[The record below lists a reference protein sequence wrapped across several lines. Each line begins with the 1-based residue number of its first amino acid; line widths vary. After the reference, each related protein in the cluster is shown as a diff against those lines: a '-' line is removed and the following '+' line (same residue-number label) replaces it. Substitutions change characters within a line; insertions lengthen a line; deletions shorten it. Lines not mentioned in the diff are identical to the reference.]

1 MTSGK
6 SACRT
11 WRTRRFSYDG
21 RYGCEKKSRAGYLT
35 EEEMLAE
42 AADFVGAQPEELTL
56 LYRYEGNDCRR
67 CYRYEDCFL
76 CVSRAGVD
84 SMAQSRLV
92 EEARIDPAEARKI
105 AEDFL
110 AARGFD
116 ALSPAGEENSGTVLS
131 LRYCASQDGADC
143 PENCVRLAV
152 ALDDG
157 SIYSYNAEDYCSEKA
172 AVSWSVDEESARQ
185 ALPEGLSV
193 RETRKLICKSE
204 GLRDVPCYAF
214 FCEDGEGANV
224 SVYVSAETGR
234 QFRIALA

>member
-1 MTSGK
+1 M
-6 SACRT
+6 
-11 WRTRRFSYDG
+11 
-21 RYGCEKKSRAGYLT
+21 
-35 EEEMLAE
+35 
-42 AADFVGAQPEELTL
+42 
-56 LYRYEGNDCRR
+56 
-67 CYRYEDCFL
+67 
-76 CVSRAGVD
+76 
-84 SMAQSRLV
+84 
-92 EEARIDPAEARKI
+92 
-105 AEDFL
+105 
-110 AARGFD
+110 
-116 ALSPAGEENSGTVLS
+116 LS